1 MASSNK
7 AFTAALLLLLAL
19 VIATA
24 ADAAKNIASSE
35 PLPKKIWPARQDA
48 SATCVGSLLAL
59 SPCLAFFEDAGMSE
73 APQGCCEGMGVII
86 QDQAACL
93 CHIVNHTLERAI
105 GVDIPND
112 RAFSLIGD
120 LCGLSP
126 PQDIME
132 TCANG
137 REVPPL
143 YVCPAPSA

>member
-1 MASSNK
+1 MAPSNK
-7 AFTAALLLLLAL
+7 LCTAALLLLLA
-19 VIATA
+19 VIIATV
-24 ADAAKNIASSE
+24 ADAAKNIVSSE
-35 PLPKKIWPARQDA
+35 PVPKKIWPARQDA

-59 SPCLAFFEDAGMSE
+59 SPCLAFFENAGMSE
-73 APQGCCEGMGVII
+73 APQGCCEGLGGII

-93 CHIVNHTLERAI
+93 CHIFDHTLERAI

-112 RAFSLIGD
+112 RALFLMD

-126 PQDIME
+126 TLDGMD

-137 REVPPL
+137 GEVPPL

>member
-1 MASSNK
+1 MASSSK
-7 AFTAALLLLLAL
+7 TCTAALLLLLAL
-19 VIATA
+19 VIATM
-24 ADAAKNIASSE
+24 ADAAKNIASTE
-35 PLPKKIWPARQDA
+35 PVPKKIWPAREDA

-73 APQGCCEGMGVII
+73 APEGCCEGLGRII

-105 GVDIPND
+105 GVDIPDD

-126 PQDIME
+126 PQDVMD
-132 TCANG
+132 TCASG
-137 REVPPL
+137 GAVPPL
-143 YVCPAPSA
+143 YVCPAPSV